1 MNSRRRDAVS
11 LPSNTGQ
18 GITSPTAPAKQ
29 ATKNK
34 QETTKQHSASVTESS
49 QTFRH
54 NFPMSRNQPTAHT
67 KTWLV
72 EATPDSADQR
82 EYAEQLAIVRGIEC
96 ISEAIEASGLSR
108 SEVAEKLGCHKSIV
122 TRILNGPQN
131 MTLATL
137 GAVLWA
143 CDRELGEFMSTPL
156 GESPIFTS
164 CGSELSMVTNATV
177 DHPFISFNLSLANEN
192 VALSA

>member
-1 MNSRRRDAVS
+1 MNSRQRDAVS
-11 LPSNTGQ
+11 SPSDTGQ
-18 GITSPTAPAKQ
+18 GITSPTGPIKQ
-29 ATKNK
+29 TIKDR
-34 QETTKQHSASVTESS
+34 QETTKQHSTSVTESS

-54 NFPMSRNQPTAHT
+54 NFPMSRNQATAHT
-67 KTWLV
+67 NTWLA

-96 ISEAIEASGLSR
+96 ISEAIAASGLSR
-108 SEVAEKLGCHKSIV
+108 SEVAEKLGCHKSLV

-143 CDRELGEFMSTPL
+143 CDRELDAFMSNSL
-156 GESPIFTS
+156 GASPVFSS
-164 CGSELSMVTNATV
+164 CWSELSMVTNATT
-177 DHPFISFNLSLANEN
+177 DHSFTDFDFGGTAQNA
-192 VALSA
+192 ALST